1 MHREIRIC
9 GSTLEEMGGYES
21 CLFDEDKLG
30 SYMIERQEETS
41 SDSKDQHKKQ
51 EPSIE
56 VESLKENEDSLD
68 DEQTRTAS
76 QKGVW
81 AALRAA
87 KARV

>member
-9 GSTLEEMGGYES
+9 GSNLEEMGGYES

-51 EPSIE
+51 E
-56 VESLKENEDSLD
+56 SLKENEDSLD